1 MPLMTV
7 SNHDTGSS
15 STVKATIW
23 AILGR
28 GLLENDDQTV
38 EIVFQVSRCDVEAA
52 GRVRWD

>member
-15 STVKATIW
+15 YTVKTTIW
-23 AILGR
+23 AILGC

-38 EIVFQVSRCDVEAA
+38 AIVF
-52 GRVRWD
+52 